1 MSADIVKIAAAAM
14 ITCFLA
20 VLLKQYKSEYA
31 MAVTICGGVLIF
43 LAVAPNLAQL
53 LAGMRQFA
61 DRTGIGAEMLTPAV
75 KTIGIAYVTDYAA
88 EMCRDAGESALAAKL
103 EMAGKILMLA
113 IALPVAMAM
122 FDAIERILP

>member
-1 MSADIVKIAAAAM
+1 MSAEVVKIASAAVV
-14 ITCFLA
+14 TCFLA

-31 MAVTICGGVLIF
+31 MAVTICGGVVIF
-43 LAVAPNLAQL
+43 IAVVPQLAQL
-53 LAGMRQFA
+53 FAGVRQFA
-61 DRTGIGAEMLTPAV
+61 DKTGIGRDMLSPAF
-75 KTIGIAYVTDYAA
+75 KTIGMAYITGYAA
-88 EMCRDAGESALAAKL
+88 EMCRDAGENALAAKL

>member
-1 MSADIVKIAAAAM
+1 MSAVVVKIAFAAI

-31 MAVTICGGVLIF
+31 MAVTICGGVIIF
-43 LAVAPNLAQL
+43 IAVAPNLAQFI
-53 LAGMRQFA
+53 AGVRQFA
-61 DRTGIGAEMLTPAV
+61 DKTGIGRDMLSPAV
-75 KTIGIAYVTDYAA
+75 KTIGIAYITGYAA
-88 EMCRDAGESALAAKL
+88 EMCRDAGEGALAAKL

>member
-1 MSADIVKIAAAAM
+1 MSAEVVKIASAAVV
-14 ITCFLA
+14 TCFLA

-31 MAVTICGGVLIF
+31 MAVTICGGVVIF
-43 LAVAPNLAQL
+43 IAVVPQLAQL
-53 LAGMRQFA
+53 FAGVRQFA
-61 DRTGIGAEMLTPAV
+61 DKTGIGRDMLSPAF
-75 KTIGIAYVTDYAA
+75 KTIGIAYITGYAA
-88 EMCRDAGESALAAKL
+88 EMCRDAGENALAAKL